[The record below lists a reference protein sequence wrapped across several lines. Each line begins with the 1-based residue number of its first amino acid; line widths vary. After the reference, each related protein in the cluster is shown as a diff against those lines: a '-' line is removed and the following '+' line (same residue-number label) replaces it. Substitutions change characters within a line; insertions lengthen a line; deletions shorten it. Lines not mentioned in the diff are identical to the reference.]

1 MESSRTN
8 ILVLFEDGFWVAY
21 IENSDANGD
30 DYRVAR
36 YVFGPE
42 PSNAELREFF
52 LSSFEGAL
60 FWTESSMKY
69 PIKALAANPKR
80 RIREAAAAVCQ
91 AGGATKAREA
101 IKLDRSLGKIRNAKE
116 RRLRKNLQSRN
127 AFDRKQDKRSR
138 SIEVTDSGESGSI
151 IAGMSC
157 GRPLIWEETR
167 IVQKPVGK
175 TAR

>member
-80 RIREAAAAVCQ
+80 RIREAAAAVSQ

-116 RRLRKNLQSRN
+116 RRLRKDLQSRN
-127 AFDRKQDKRSR
+127 AFDRKQDKKK
-138 SIEVTDSGESGSI
+138 
-151 IAGMSC
+151 
-157 GRPLIWEETR
+157 
-167 IVQKPVGK
+167 QKHRGH
-175 TAR
+175 